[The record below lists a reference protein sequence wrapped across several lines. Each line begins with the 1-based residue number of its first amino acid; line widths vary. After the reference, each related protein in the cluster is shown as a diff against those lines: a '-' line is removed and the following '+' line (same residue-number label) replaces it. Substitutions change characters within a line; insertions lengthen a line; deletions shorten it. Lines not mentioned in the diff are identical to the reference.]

1 MNNEVKEQMAEALT
15 RELDEAMQLPPGS
28 EERARAYKNV
38 KIIWDALTDE
48 FKFGEE
54 LMDVRVRLEKELELK
69 EEEIKNEK
77 KRRWDRLRDT
87 MLIIVTI
94 VGTSIFGAVMEVNG
108 WRLPKWLTHFDK
120 LWKFLKN

>member
-1 MNNEVKEQMAEALT
+1 MDNELKKKMAEAISA
-15 RELDEAMQLPPGS
+15 ELDAAQQLPAGS
-28 EERARAYKNV
+28 EERARAYKNI
-38 KIIWDALTDE
+38 KILWDALTDE

-77 KRRWDRLRDT
+77 KRRLDKLRDT
-87 MLIIVTI
+87 ILILVTI

-120 LWKFLKN
+120 LWKFLK